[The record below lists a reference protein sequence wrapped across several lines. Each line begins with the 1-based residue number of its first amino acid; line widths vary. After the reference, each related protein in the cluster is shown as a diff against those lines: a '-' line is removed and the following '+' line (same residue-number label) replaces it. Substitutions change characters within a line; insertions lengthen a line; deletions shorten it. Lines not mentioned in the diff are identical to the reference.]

1 VRLQPLKKDLAL
13 LEIEDDGV
21 GFDPSAVDMSYESRG
36 SLGMVNMRERAELVN
51 SVLRLE
57 STPGSGTRVQ
67 VIIPLTDQA
76 AERMRRGN

>member
-1 VRLQPLKKDLAL
+1 LQPLKKDLAL